1 MPRIGLGV
9 WQNKGESCLTACVAA
24 IEHGYRHID
33 SAYAYRNETEVGQAV
48 KQFKREDIF
57 VTSKVTS
64 RYHGYDATAKVVNE
78 SLKNFG
84 FDYID
89 LYLLHDPLA
98 GKEKRLESYRAL
110 VDLQKQ
116 EKLRSIGVSN
126 YNIHH
131 LEEIK
136 KAGLPT
142 PSVNQLEL
150 HPYCQQRSIAEYCNK
165 EGIVVQAYSPLVRGN
180 VGEDAIQEIAAA
192 KDVTPF
198 QVLVRWSLQK
208 GFVPLPKSERPERIT
223 SNADVYN
230 FELSAE
236 EMARIDALDKGNA
249 GAVTWNPVA
258 SP

>member
-33 SAYAYRNETEVGQAV
+33 SAYAYRNEVEVGQAV

-57 VTSKVTS
+57 VTSKATS
-64 RYHGYDATAKVVNE
+64 RYHGYDATAKLVNE

-98 GKEKRLESYRAL
+98 GKDKRLESYRAL
-110 VDLQKQ
+110 VDIQKQ

-136 KAGLPT
+136 KAGLPI
-142 PSVNQLEL
+142 PSVNQLEV
-150 HPYCQQRSIAEYCNK
+150 CQLDFYPSCLFSNQTISPTA
-165 EGIVVQAYSPLVRGN
+165 SPLLP
-180 VGEDAIQEIAAA
+180 AALHRR
-192 KDVTPF
+192 
-198 QVLVRWSLQK
+198 VLQ
-208 GFVPLPKSERPERIT
+208 
-223 SNADVYN
+223 
-230 FELSAE
+230 
-236 EMARIDALDKGNA
+236 
-249 GAVTWNPVA
+249 
-258 SP
+258 